1 MSRKIL
7 FLLITIMMLT
17 TNVFAANHK
26 FTIVIDAGHGGHDTG
41 AKGAFSYEKDLTLR
55 YAKAFGEI
63 LSRKCP
69 DVKVVYT
76 RTTDVFVELSR
87 RAEIANNKKA
97 DLFVSVHI
105 NAVGGSRNVHGYQ
118 TWTLGNGQN
127 SGDRGIRMNLE
138 VAKRENSVIYL
149 EKDYQTTYK
158 GYDPNSAESNIMF
171 EFVADKNR
179 EQSTEL
185 ARFLQDEVPSATG
198 RVNGGAHQ
206 NNLAVLRLT
215 SMPGCLMELG
225 FISTPDEEEFMN
237 SEKALDLYARGFYN
251 AFVRYKNKYDEGMS
265 VPYRVEKV
273 DRVEIPQ
280 VVQSVSE
287 PQVTDRAQVETPK
300 PVKKEVNKVE
310 TTKKAEPVRKE
321 VKKAE
326 PVKKEKSVDHSKTDA
341 PVFKIQ
347 IMAGRNELPVTA
359 PYFKGVSGI
368 EKIKDGDMYK
378 YYVGANTDY
387 NSVNRKRKE
396 LNETFPGCYIVAFKH
411 GKQVNVNEAIKEFL
425 KSKNK

>member
-7 FLLITIMMLT
+7 FLLITILLLT

-26 FTIVIDAGHGGHDTG
+26 FTVVIDAGHGGHDTG

-76 RTTDVFVELSR
+76 RSTDVFVELSR

-97 DLFVSVHI
+97 DLFISVHI
-105 NAVGGSRNVHGYQ
+105 NAVGGGRNVHGYQ

-185 ARFLQDEVPSATG
+185 ARFLQEEVPSATG

-237 SEKALDLYARGFYN
+237 SEKALDLYTRGFYN

-280 VVQSVSE
+280 VVQNVSE
-287 PQVTDRAQVETPK
+287 PQVQSAPK
-300 PVKKEVNKVE
+300 TEPVKKEV
-310 TTKKAEPVRKE
+310 KKTES
-321 VKKAE
+321 VKKSE
-326 PVKKEKSVDHSKTDA
+326 PVKKEKNSEAQYAKAKVQKVSPDA

-347 IMAGRNELPVTA
+347 IMAGHSDLSVTSSH
-359 PYFKGVSGI
+359 FKGIGGI
-368 EKIKDGDMYK
+368 EKIKEGDFYR
-378 YYVGANTDY
+378 YYVGASNDY
-387 NSVNRKRKE
+387 NAVNRRRKE
-396 LNETFPGCYIVAFKH
+396 LSEVFPGCYIVAFKH
-411 GKQVNVNEAIKEFL
+411 GKLVNVNEAIKEFL
-425 KSKNK
+425 KSRNKK

>member
-1 MSRKIL
+1 
-7 FLLITIMMLT
+7 
-17 TNVFAANHK
+17 
-26 FTIVIDAGHGGHDTG
+26 
-41 AKGAFSYEKDLTLR
+41 
-55 YAKAFGEI
+55 
-63 LSRKCP
+63 
-69 DVKVVYT
+69 
-76 RTTDVFVELSR
+76 
-87 RAEIANNKKA
+87 
-97 DLFVSVHI
+97 
-105 NAVGGSRNVHGYQ
+105 
-118 TWTLGNGQN
+118 
-127 SGDRGIRMNLE
+127 
-138 VAKRENSVIYL
+138 
-149 EKDYQTTYK
+149 
-158 GYDPNSAESNIMF
+158 
-171 EFVADKNR
+171 
-179 EQSTEL
+179 
-185 ARFLQDEVPSATG
+185 
-198 RVNGGAHQ
+198 
-206 NNLAVLRLT
+206 
-215 SMPGCLMELG
+215 
-225 FISTPDEEEFMN
+225 
-237 SEKALDLYARGFYN
+237 
-251 AFVRYKNKYDEGMS
+251 MS

-310 TTKKAEPVRKE
+310 TTKKAEPVKKE